1 MPDAA
6 PPRPPPS
13 ASPVFWPALP
23 ALGAERA
30 ARVPLKALAGYPL
43 ALQAQVRQQLAAG
56 GLPEALA
63 RRHAERHTVR
73 TDAALFDYTQALKA
87 RFLRSAGPLA
97 KVVYDPKI
105 RLLQQ
110 ALGTHARISR
120 VQGGRLKAKREI
132 RIASL
137 FREAPA
143 DWLAM
148 IVVHELAHLKEPE
161 HDKAFYALCC
171 HMLPDY
177 HQHEFDLRVY
187 LVLQDLAAPLAA
199 S

>member
-1 MPDAA
+1 MPDPDLA
-6 PPRPPPS
+6 PPLPDG
-13 ASPVFWPALP
+13 LP
-23 ALGAERA
+23 ALGPARA
-30 ARVPLKALAGYPL
+30 ATVPLKYLAAYPL

-56 GLPEALA
+56 GLAQALA
-63 RRHAERHTVR
+63 LRHAERHTVR

-97 KVVYDPKI
+97 KVVYDPKLK
-105 RLLQQ
+105 LLQQ
-110 ALGTHARISR
+110 ALGTHARVSR

-137 FREAPA
+137 FRDAPA
-143 DWLAM
+143 DLLAM

-171 HMLPDY
+171 HMLPEY
-177 HQHEFDLRVY
+177 HQHEFDLR
-187 LVLQDLAAPLAA
+187 LFLTLQDLAAAHAPAPP
-199 S
+199 